1 LDLGDG
7 VDTVVFEIV
16 HVTSGR
22 DAFWLDAAGLD
33 PGIPLGL
40 NERVGRSYAPMMK
53 ALKHALLLAPSV
65 MRELGMIAEV
75 GRVGEPETEAEEKKW
90 GGGRGVG
97 RTGVRGHGRGVTRW
111 IWSRPGKGWI
121 EKGMR
126 GVRPGFKPF
135 PSPPYPFSS

>member
-1 LDLGDG
+1 MRRGEEEKGGRRAGAGGRLTVGCLDFGDG

-53 ALKHALLLAPSV
+53 ALKQALLLAPSV
-65 MRELGMIAEV
+65 MRELGMIAE
-75 GRVGEPETEAEEKKW
+75 A
-90 GGGRGVG
+90 GRG
-97 RTGVRGHGRGVTRW
+97 
-111 IWSRPGKGWI
+111 
-121 EKGMR
+121 
-126 GVRPGFKPF
+126 
-135 PSPPYPFSS
+135 